1 MSYEP
6 VGDSDSAYLLRQHDE
21 RATLTSG
28 LDGLMAASGSGGGG
42 GGGGGGG
49 APAPALGMNRASSLG
64 GAPHP
69 ERDMVMSYGGGILP
83 CTDDEWRNLPAAE
96 VRRMLCSVCFPTCQV
111 GLSLHQAGKSN
122 AHAAGACVLAAAGE
136 ALLATSRT
144 VIVASSATGAAV
156 AAAST
161 GPSLSA
167 VASSCALLAGGACAF
182 GLAGKIINDVN
193 VEWGGE
199 SNVVKYALSLCI
211 MPACFAY
218 QLSRAADRKAA
229 ERGVATV

>member
-6 VGDSDSAYLLRQHDE
+6 VHDADE
-21 RATLTSG
+21 RTSLTG
-28 LDGLMAASGSGGGG
+28 AAAPL
-42 GGGGGGG
+42 GGG
-49 APAPALGMNRASSLG
+49 APAPSLGMHRASSLG
-64 GAPHP
+64 EAGAHV
-69 ERDMVMSYGGGILP
+69 ERDAFTLYGGGILP

-136 ALLATSRT
+136 ALLAASRT

>member
-6 VGDSDSAYLLRQHDE
+6 VHDADE
-21 RATLTSG
+21 RTSLTG
-28 LDGLMAASGSGGGG
+28 AAAPL
-42 GGGGGGG
+42 GGG
-49 APAPALGMNRASSLG
+49 APAPSLGMHRASSLG
-64 GAPHP
+64 EAGAHV
-69 ERDMVMSYGGGILP
+69 ERDALALYGGGILP
-83 CTDDEWRNLPAAE
+83 CTDDEWRTLPAPE
-96 VRRMLCSVCFPTCQV
+96 VRRALCSACFPTCQV
-111 GLSLHQAGKSN
+111 GLALHEAGRPN
-122 AHAAGACVLAAAGE
+122 LHAVGACALTVAGE
-136 ALLATSRT
+136 ALLSSSRT
-144 VIVASSATGAAV
+144 VLVASSAGGAAV
-156 AAAST
+156 AAAAT
-161 GPSLSA
+161 APSIGA

-229 ERGVATV
+229 ERGVAKV